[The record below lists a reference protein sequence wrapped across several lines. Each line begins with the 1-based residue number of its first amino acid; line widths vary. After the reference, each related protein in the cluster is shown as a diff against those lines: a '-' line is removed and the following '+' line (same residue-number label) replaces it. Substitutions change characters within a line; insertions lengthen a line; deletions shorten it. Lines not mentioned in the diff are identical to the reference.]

1 MPDIAVGG
9 RKRERTADILWT
21 KRRSGGEERVGV
33 WGGCWLEE
41 AERDAEAGTVTTGSS
56 TRSERPRHTLVG
68 CVSV

>member
-9 RKRERTADILWT
+9 EEERERTADILWT
-21 KRRSGGEERVGV
+21 KCRRVGEEGGG
-33 WGGCWLEE
+33 GGCWLEE